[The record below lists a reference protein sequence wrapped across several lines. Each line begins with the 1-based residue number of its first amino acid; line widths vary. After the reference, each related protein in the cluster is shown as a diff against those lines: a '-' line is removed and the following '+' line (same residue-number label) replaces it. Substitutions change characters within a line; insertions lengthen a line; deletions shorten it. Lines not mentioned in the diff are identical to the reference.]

1 MSPLNLTPQAEFGN
15 RLQLVAVHLDKSA
28 LVSGEP
34 EALAALEHLLAIGPP
49 EARVTEV
56 QARDETLQTFSDF
69 VVA

>member
-1 MSPLNLTPQAEFGN
+1 VE
-15 RLQLVAVHLDKSA
+15 A

-34 EALAALEHLLAIGPP
+34 EALAALEHWLAIGPP

-56 QARDETLQTFSDF
+56 QARDETLHTFSDF